1 MCVCWLVH
9 LCSVL
14 QCSACNW
21 QQQNLTNACLQVV
34 LLRLVDLIDRLRI
47 DLHDVEVSSSTV
59 EPCQKWFNK
68 HEKNNIDTM
77 PHTLKHVIVAGT
89 QKNNIDTMPHTLKH
103 VIGAGAQTELELVLD
118 LALPHV
124 LVDHQVDEEWRSC
137 HTTNKT
143 QSAYTDQPVFYFT
156 IPTNDEQWKHHKLV
170 YQRIAKTSH
179 KS

>member
-68 HEKNNIDTM
+68 HE
-77 PHTLKHVIVAGT
+77 
-89 QKNNIDTMPHTLKH
+89 KNNIDTMPHTLKH